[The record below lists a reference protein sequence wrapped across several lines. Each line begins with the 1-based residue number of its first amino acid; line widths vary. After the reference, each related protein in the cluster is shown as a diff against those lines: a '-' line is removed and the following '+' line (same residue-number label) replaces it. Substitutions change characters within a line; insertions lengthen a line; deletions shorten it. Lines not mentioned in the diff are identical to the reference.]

1 MRQAWHTIPS
11 CVYRSLRSLHICHPS
26 QCMRG
31 HSKTPLH
38 FVLVGRKLRVFRS
51 GPSIS
56 KLSRFPNKALWLPW
70 VPQKGTYAVRFRSI
84 FLLDRYFPIATPSP
98 HQLDRYIMFGPRD
111 SGQLW
116 GVPALNSRDSI
127 YCFYM
132 GGKLSGRS
140 GGCMKLLDSETFP

>member
-56 KLSRFPNKALWLPW
+56 KLSRFPNKALWLLW

-98 HQLDRYIMFGPRD
+98 HQLDRYNHVWTQGFRSAVGSTSPEFSRFYLLFLH
-111 SGQLW
+111 GRKTLW
-116 GVPALNSRDSI
+116 EVWRLHEVAG
-127 YCFYM
+127 F
-132 GGKLSGRS
+132 
-140 GGCMKLLDSETFP
+140 